1 MGCRPL
7 CYYDLMNEDVK
18 KILEIISDIQEHM
31 VLRDDLTGLERSLRA
46 GIKDNSNAINLLSEG
61 LEGQAG
67 FAKEI
72 DLIMSRL
79 KVVEHHL
86 GIEGNITA

>member
-1 MGCRPL
+1 MEN
-7 CYYDLMNEDVK
+7 DIKQV
-18 KILEIISDIQEHM
+18 LEIVSDVQTHM
-31 VLRDDLTGLERSLRA
+31 ASKDDLVGLERSLRSE
-46 GIKDNSNAINLLSEG
+46 IRDNTQAITELSEG
-61 LEGQAG
+61 LRGQAG

-86 GIEGNITA
+86 GLERNIAA